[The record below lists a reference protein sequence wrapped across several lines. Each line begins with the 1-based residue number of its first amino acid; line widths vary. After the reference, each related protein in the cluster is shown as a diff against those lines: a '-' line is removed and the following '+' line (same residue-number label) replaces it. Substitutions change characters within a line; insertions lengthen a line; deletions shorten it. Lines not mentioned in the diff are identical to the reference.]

1 MGPDARVGISKEI
14 ERAMGERGWESDRAI
29 PLQDERA
36 GSQMT
41 CLMVRVSLL
50 SGLPC
55 TDCGN

>member
-1 MGPDARVGISKEI
+1 MGPDARARISKEI
-14 ERAMGERGWESDRAI
+14 ERAVGERGCESDRAI

-41 CLMVRVSLL
+41 RLMVRVSLL
-50 SGLPC
+50 SGIPC